1 MGREMTI
8 SLVIPTKNRHR
19 DLCKAIDSIAA
30 QARLP
35 NELLLID
42 QSTSAPS
49 DAELSRIRL
58 QLGPTVRLRWI
69 HDPSI
74 RGLVHAKQVGASL
87 ACGDL
92 VCFLEDD
99 IVLEREFVHAI
110 RRGFEHDP
118 GLVGASGVVTDAPFG
133 RGYAV
138 LHTIFHRGIFDDPR
152 PWIYATLGKR
162 GHAPIRSHALSGGL
176 SAWRRY
182 VFAEVPFDTVNGFHM
197 LEDLDFSTRV
207 RATFGDRLAILP
219 AARLEHHFAPA
230 GRAAIGNRERRKVI
244 EFITFFRT
252 RPARVLDWM
261 WLAWLLAGVAVAAA
275 ATAIRMVSVR
285 PLTGVA
291 AGLVEG
297 LRKCIHPLPLAS
309 AHSARGDAE
318 PLSKRIVGLGEREA
332 SGHEQLE

>member
-1 MGREMTI
+1 MK
-8 SLVIPTKNRHR
+8 SLSLSIVIPTKDRHR
-19 DLCKAIDSIAA
+19 DLCNAIDSIAA

-42 QSTSAPS
+42 QSSSAPS
-49 DAELSRIRL
+49 DVELSRIRL
-58 QLGPTVRLRWI
+58 QLGPTVDLRWI

-87 ACGDL
+87 AFGDL

-99 IVLEREFVHAI
+99 IVLEREFVLAI
-110 RRGFEHDP
+110 WRGFEQDP
-118 GLVGASGVVTDAPFG
+118 RLVGASGVVTDVPFG
-133 RGYAV
+133 RTYAA
-138 LHTIFHRGIFDDPR
+138 LHTMFHRGIFDDPR

-162 GHAPIRSHALSGGL
+162 GHAPISSHALSGGL
-176 SAWRRY
+176 SAWRQC
-182 VFAEVPFDTVNGFHM
+182 VFAEVPFDTVNGFHL

-207 RATFGDRLAILP
+207 RSAFGDRLAILP

-230 GRAAIGNRERRKVI
+230 GRASVGGREKRKVI

-252 RPARVLDWM
+252 RPVKALDWL
-261 WLAWLLAGVAVAAA
+261 WLAWLLVGVAASAA
-275 ATAIRMVSVR
+275 ATSIRMVSLR

-297 LRKCIHPLPLAS
+297 LRKCIHPISQAS
-309 AHSARGDAE
+309 ANSARGDAE

-332 SGHEQLE
+332 SGHEQLD